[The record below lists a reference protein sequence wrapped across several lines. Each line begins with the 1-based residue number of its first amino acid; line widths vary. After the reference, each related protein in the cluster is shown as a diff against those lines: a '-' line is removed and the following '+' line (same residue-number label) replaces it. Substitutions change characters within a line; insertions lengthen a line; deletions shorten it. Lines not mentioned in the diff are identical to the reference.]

1 MKTGKM
7 IVTFFAGQL
16 SRESAGCADEAGIC
30 DPRDLS
36 CGTWGRRRGGAFV
49 SRASHECGD
58 TKVRQAGGEFGI
70 ESSVVAIAGYL
81 LVGLAAWW
89 CGRNKGEKA

>member
-30 DPRDLS
+30 DP
-36 CGTWGRRRGGAFV
+36 
-49 SRASHECGD
+49 RASHECGD